1 MSSFQTRRWWYGLT
15 KNLNAKAAA
24 LPMIF
29 TALVVF
35 VGCSLWTVLYSFTKS
50 KLIPVNLFQEG
61 GFLGFINS
69 NAFVG
74 LAQYE
79 RLLDGSRNTK
89 WAESVENIATYGI
102 FSLAFSFSVGF
113 VLAALIDQKVRF
125 ENAFRTIY
133 LYPFAL
139 SFVVTGVVWQW
150 MLSPSGIQDAINQF
164 GAWANIGFIETMP
177 FKLMASGDTV
187 MYAVLIAGLWQGTG
201 FTMVLMLAGLRGI
214 DGEIWKAAR
223 VDGIPAWKTYLFVAI
238 PMMRGVFI
246 TTLVISA
253 SGIVKLYDLVVV
265 LTNGGPG
272 FGSEVPAKC
281 VFDYM
286 FSRVNLGQAL
296 SASTMMLVT
305 FVIILIPWMY
315 LEYGRNRAR

>member
-1 MSSFQTRRWWYGLT
+1 MS
-15 KNLNAKAAA
+15 KN
-24 LPMIF
+24 
-29 TALVVF
+29 
-35 VGCSLWTVLYSFTKS
+35 
-50 KLIPVNLFQEG
+50 
-61 GFLGFINS
+61 
-69 NAFVG
+69 FVG

-79 RLLDGSRNTK
+79 RLLDASRNGR
-89 WAESVENIATYGI
+89 WAESVENIVTYGV
-102 FSLAFSFSVGF
+102 FSLVFSFTVGF
-113 VLAALIDQKVRF
+113 ILAALIDQKVRF
-125 ENAFRTIY
+125 ENAFRTIF

-164 GAWANIGFIETMP
+164 GAWSNIGFLETLP

-187 MYAVLIAGLWQGTG
+187 VFALLIAGLWQGTG

-223 VDGIPAWKTYLFVAI
+223 VDGIPAWKTYIFVVI

-246 TTLVISA
+246 TTLVIAA
-253 SGIVKLYDLVVV
+253 SGIVRLYDLVVV

-272 FGSEVPAKC
+272 FGSEVPAKY

-286 FSRVNLGQAL
+286 FARSNLGQAL
-296 SASTMMLVT
+296 SASTMMLITV
-305 FVIILIPWMY
+305 VIILIPWMY
-315 LEYGRNRAR
+315 LEYGRRKRT